1 MSAAAVLSALLTL
14 LPVPAARRRCI
25 VSHRGAIGRDA
36 DAVSARYGVPVS
48 VLLAVGYLESHL
60 GCAPRSGGCW
70 GAPIS
75 PRRRGTAGG
84 PAHAAAALAWGY
96 RRCTTTLG
104 AVSHFRCGRCVC
116 PHLVGYQPA
125 AAVRLA
131 ERIGGAS

>member
-14 LPVPAARRRCI
+14 LPVPAARRACI

-75 PRRRGTAGG
+75 PRRRAPGCSTRPLSRAA
-84 PAHAAAALAWGY
+84 PAWATIPRALQQN
-96 RRCTTTLG
+96 
-104 AVSHFRCGRCVC
+104 GR
-116 PHLVGYQPA
+116 A
-125 AAVRLA
+125 N
-131 ERIGGAS
+131 